1 MSLKKQG
8 APALR
13 RPDRSESVPAERPV
27 SKDTLQ
33 DSEPFDAPFRWGSVY
48 LFARIFYEMR
58 SRTEE
63 ALKPHGLTPI
73 QSTILSA
80 LDRRPGLSSAELS
93 RRFGVTPQTMGEMVA
108 NLDRRSLV
116 IRTQDPGNRRALRLN
131 LTSEGRRTVELCN
144 DAMLAV
150 EKDMFSGFTPKEVA
164 ELNRQ
169 LGRMHDHMG
178 IVPG

>member
-13 RPDRSESVPAERPV
+13 RQDRSTPADGPQL
-27 SKDTLQ
+27 KDASRELET
-33 DSEPFDAPFRWGSVY
+33 FDAPFRWGMVY

-73 QSTILSA
+73 QATILGT
-80 LDRRPGLSSAELS
+80 LERWPGLSSAELS

-108 NLDRRSLV
+108 NLERRNLV
-116 IRTQDPGNRRALRLN
+116 VRTQDPGNRRALRLN
-131 LTSEGRRTVELCN
+131 LTGEGRRMVELCN
-144 DAMLAV
+144 VATLAV
-150 EKDMFSGFTPKEVA
+150 EKDMFSAFTPKEVA

-169 LGRMHDHMG
+169 LGRLHDHMG
-178 IVPG
+178 LVSG